1 MSDFKFLEKI
11 SLKKLQRDEVRE
23 IGRNVRL
30 DIPTRRLKNGE
41 FFSVPVRVK
50 QHTNIAEFTLRCEI
64 PINTFVEFVRVV
76 WPWEVDESSI
86 LSNGRDSS
94 AHLLQLNSGFTA
106 WDISQRLIPSPKGNV
121 TEVVAQYRDTA
132 IDPGIDD
139 HFRDD
144 PVIYKLLFRVVP
156 PPRDSVGRIGP
167 RFLWSLVSLSRKN
180 TADQPT
186 SGSPIVTRLDIE
198 SFEFKHL
205 VLVVKSRSLVN
216 TAVLSGHPSQYPV
229 WVFGLTHAHE
239 LRDVTARS
247 TCHTGDESVAHFPRD
262 ACAAGLTFSGGE
274 LGGAQDLLLVAKVDR
289 TNAREQVTVWF
300 PRQSDGVSLVVDQPR
315 EGQAFAS
322 STHPLHEYSFTSVF
336 LHGLT
341 DNQQA
346 SVAQGR
352 RPRIHAATSEAHFQQ
367 KRLRVIARSKKHAQ
381 KEFRLRFAMDYT
393 GVVAAI
399 APFELVAATFRGL
412 PAVVTVPR
420 GGSLSINWLLFV
432 CVFRPDFTTAN
443 ARIQSGEYS
452 PSTHTE
458 SASSPALDVTYLT
471 AHCLRLE
478 YASEGTSFM
487 EDGKE
492 VPVRLVLV
500 REEQRQDRSEE
511 GPAAARVWLV
521 GRRPGRVRVKL
532 ASVADSP
539 LVKAALPASLARL
552 RKQQAKH
559 RSPVSD
565 GSPWKPH
572 QPPILWVTVTD
583 GDSIWPVGITAQLVT
598 DLTVTVTQQDRL
610 ENQLP
615 IGATQSH
622 YQTMNKRKE
631 NLDFAFYTAHI
642 RFSGS
647 RVAWELGQWPL
658 PFTLVID
665 SLRPDL
671 VRVDMPPMPPS
682 PPSSPP
688 SHKHQKR
695 SLKSP
700 QFTFHRHGDKND
712 TQNAFLRPEWLG
724 PTVFLLREDE
734 SFSGEF
740 VDVFIVSDL
749 VFSDMGEK
757 GVLVSIQ
764 SFGR

>member
-1 MSDFKFLEKI
+1 D
-11 SLKKLQRDEVRE
+11 
-23 IGRNVRL
+23 
-30 DIPTRRLKNGE
+30 
-41 FFSVPVRVK
+41 
-50 QHTNIAEFTLRCEI
+50 AA
-64 PINTFVEFVRVV
+64 
-76 WPWEVDESSI
+76 I
-86 LSNGRDSS
+86 L
-94 AHLLQLNSGFTA
+94 
-106 WDISQRLIPSPKGNV
+106 
-121 TEVVAQYRDTA
+121 
-132 IDPGIDD
+132 
-139 HFRDD
+139 
-144 PVIYKLLFRVVP
+144 
-156 PPRDSVGRIGP
+156 
-167 RFLWSLVSLSRKN
+167 
-180 TADQPT
+180 
-186 SGSPIVTRLDIE
+186 
-198 SFEFKHL
+198 
-205 VLVVKSRSLVN
+205 
-216 TAVLSGHPSQYPV
+216 AVLTLY
-229 WVFGLTHAHE
+229 
-239 LRDVTARS
+239 
-247 TCHTGDESVAHFPRD
+247 
-262 ACAAGLTFSGGE
+262 
-274 LGGAQDLLLVAKVDR
+274 
-289 TNAREQVTVWF
+289 
-300 PRQSDGVSLVVDQPR
+300 
-315 EGQAFAS
+315 EGTPTQ
-322 STHPLHEYSFTSVF
+322 T
-336 LHGLT
+336 
-341 DNQQA
+341 
-346 SVAQGR
+346 
-352 RPRIHAATSEAHFQQ
+352 I
-367 KRLRVIARSKKHAQ
+367 
-381 KEFRLRFAMDYT
+381 
-393 GVVAAI
+393 
-399 APFELVAATFRGL
+399 
-412 PAVVTVPR
+412 
-420 GGSLSINWLLFV
+420 
-432 CVFRPDFTTAN
+432 FTTAN

-647 RVAWELGQWPL
+647 RVGRSTGSSNHSTSAASADSFVFQRENNFGANRRVKRQSLSQTLPRQGLLVVTVQFSDESVLPWHRIVEVAWELGQWPL

-740 VDVFIVSDL
+740 VDVFIVSD
-749 VFSDMGEK
+749 
-757 GVLVSIQ
+757 
-764 SFGR
+764 